1 MHGDFHVGD
10 NVYLIVRPRKCSLK
24 RGSCSKLS
32 PKYCG
37 SFEVLER
44 IGSVTY
50 IIVFPNNTKDHNAFP
65 IYFLRKYVYDPNYM
79 IDWYVIQVETEGEFQ
94 TKFL

>member
-1 MHGDFHVGD
+1 MEKDITKIRKNLKVSQDRQKIYAHKNIVHGDFHVGD

-44 IGSVTY
+44 IIRGNFNS
-50 IIVFPNNTKDHNAFP
+50 KWAS
-65 IYFLRKYVYDPNYM
+65 
-79 IDWYVIQVETEGEFQ
+79 
-94 TKFL
+94 